1 VGVRW
6 KILRTRS
13 ADAGDP
19 SVTRDPNSPLQETP
33 PSPVQ
38 GNLPPADGRGG
49 SATAL
54 RPPPRRPQASRQSGV
69 GLWLHRLLILLF
81 VFLCAAVGVLLVIVP
96 WTPQWT
102 DNYLLLRWSGL
113 RTFVSNGFVRGLCSG
128 LGVLDIWI
136 GFREA
141 AHYHEAQQP

>member
-6 KILRTRS
+6 EILGTRS
-13 ADAGDP
+13 YVNSEH
-19 SVTRDPNSPLQETP
+19 SVTRDPNSPLQEI
-33 PSPVQ
+33 PSNPVQ
-38 GNLPPADGRGG
+38 ENQPSSDGHGR
-49 SATAL
+49 SAAAL
-54 RPPPRRPQASRQSGV
+54 RPPPRRPQANRLSGA
-69 GLWLHRLLILLF
+69 GLWLHRILILLF

-113 RTFVSNGFVRGLCSG
+113 RTFVSSGFVRGLCSG

-141 AHYHEAQQP
+141 AHYHEAQHP

>member
-1 VGVRW
+1 VGVHGE
-6 KILRTRS
+6 ILGVHS
-13 ADAGDP
+13 KGP
-19 SVTRDPNSPLQETP
+19 LEHSVTLDPNAPSQEIPT
-33 PSPVQ
+33 SPVQ
-38 GNLPPADGRGG
+38 DNLPPSDERSR
-49 SATAL
+49 SAAAL
-54 RPPPRRPQASRQSGV
+54 QSPLRRPQANRRSGV

-113 RTFVSNGFVRGLCSG
+113 RTFVSSGFVRGLCSG

-141 AHYHEAQQP
+141 AHYHEMHQP